1 MNRLL
6 SYGLAVAACWF
17 LLVGCSSLSPTPEQ
31 RGVAAGTPWTG
42 APEKPTYEGAQA
54 VAGLL
59 DLLK

>member
-1 MNRLL
+1 MNKLL
-6 SYGLAVAACWF
+6 SNYLAAVAFWF
-17 LLVGCSSLSPTPEQ
+17 FLAGCSSLSPTPDQ
-31 RGVAAGTPWTG
+31 QGAAAGTPWTG